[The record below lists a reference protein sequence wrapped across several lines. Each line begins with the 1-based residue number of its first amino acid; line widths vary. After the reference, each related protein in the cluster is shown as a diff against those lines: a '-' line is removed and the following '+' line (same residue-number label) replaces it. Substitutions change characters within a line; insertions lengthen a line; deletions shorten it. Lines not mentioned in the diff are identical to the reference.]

1 MSLRTFATERE
12 RLEDLLAEL
21 AAFGRDRD
29 GDRLRASI
37 ADLEAKLR
45 ENRFHAVVVG
55 EFKRGKTT
63 FVNALLGAPVLPT
76 AVVPLTSIVTAVTW
90 GPEPRAEIRFA
101 DGRVT
106 SVPVEDLARYVTER
120 GNPGNRLRVERAVLT
135 WPAEDLRDG
144 VVLVD
149 TPGVGSVYRHNT
161 DAARRFV
168 PEADVA
174 IFITSADPPVSESEL
189 AFLHEVREHA
199 DRVFFVLNKVDH
211 LTEEERAEA
220 LGFTERTLSEAIGRP
235 VRVYPVCARCAV
247 EAKVRGDAE
256 ALESFGFPTFERDL
270 RAFLMREKGDAIL
283 RSVARR
289 ALALV
294 ADERNALEVE
304 ERALGLSS
312 GELAEV
318 HRRLEDVYERVRLA
332 RADLRPL
339 LEAETGRLMAWVDEE
354 LERLA
359 RRTEQ
364 RLRAEVRAY
373 LDERP
378 GRPSREALR
387 ELTEAVL
394 RDEIDRWRLAHE
406 RALAERFRAVTA
418 RFVENA
424 QAIAAETVQRSGE
437 ILGIA
442 LAAAPLEVGLA
453 GDSRFSYSF
462 FEIPTIV
469 ESILPDVRRFLPTQ
483 TARRMVLRDM
493 DQHIHEAV
501 DKHRGRLRYDLWQR
515 LERSRLELER
525 TLDARLAETVEAI
538 RRGLE
543 RSERR
548 VQEAGAAADGST
560 REARARL
567 ERLAA
572 GLSALA
578 EASDAA

>member
-1 MSLRTFATERE
+1 MTRGTFTDERE

-29 GDRLRASI
+29 GDRLPAAI
-37 ADLEAKLR
+37 AELETKLR
-45 ENRFHAVVVG
+45 ENRFHTVVVG

-101 DGRVT
+101 DGRVAA
-106 SVPVEDLARYVTER
+106 VPAEELARYVTER
-120 GNPGNRLRVERAVLT
+120 DNPGNRLRVERAVLS

-144 VVLVD
+144 VFLVD

-174 IFITSADPPVSESEL
+174 IFLTSADPPISQSEL

-199 DRVFFVLNKVDH
+199 DRVFFVLNKVDY
-211 LTEEERAEA
+211 LGEEDRAEA
-220 LGFTERTLSEAIGRP
+220 LAFTERTLAEAVGRR
-235 VRVYPVCARCAV
+235 VHVYPLCARCAV

-256 ALESFGFPTFERDL
+256 ALEASGFAAFERDL
-270 RAFLMREKGDAIL
+270 RAFLMREKGAAVL

-294 ADERNALEVE
+294 ADERNAIEVE
-304 ERALGLSS
+304 ERALGLPS
-312 GELAEV
+312 GELAQV
-318 HRRLEDVYERVRLA
+318 RRRLEEVFERVRLA

-339 LEAETGRLMAWVDEE
+339 LEAETRRLMAWVDEE

-359 RRTEQ
+359 RRTEE
-364 RLRAEVRAY
+364 RLRADVRAY

-378 GRPSREALR
+378 GRPSREELR
-387 ELTEAVL
+387 ELTESAL

-406 RALAERFRAVTA
+406 RALAERFRVATG
-418 RFVENA
+418 RFIENA
-424 QAIAAETVQRSGE
+424 RALAAETIELSGR
-437 ILGIA
+437 ILGIR
-442 LAAAPLEVGLA
+442 LAAAPLEVGFA
-453 GDSRFSYSF
+453 GGSRFSYSF

-469 ESILPDVRRFLPTQ
+469 DSILPDVGRFLPTQ

-493 DQHIHEAV
+493 EQHIQEAV

-525 TLDARLAETVEAI
+525 TLDAHLAETVEAV

-548 VQEAGAAADGST
+548 REEAGAEADGWT

-572 GLSALA
+572 QLVSLA
-578 EASDAA
+578 EASDGP